1 MENKTSAI
9 NIQVDSSVK
18 KEATMVLTDLGL
30 SMSSAINLFLKQVV
44 KKNGI
49 PFEITNVT
57 PNKKILDV
65 VCALIMKD
73 GKCLI
78 ARRKKDD
85 HLKGKWEFP
94 GGRRVG
100 LEDEKKTLKRAFDEV
115 LGIETNIKDYI
126 THSICEYPGHIVDLK
141 LYECDYISGDY
152 QLNVHSEYKWI
163 DIEELLDYDLADAD
177 VILSKFL
184 IKKYIEESRN
194 NSENMGD

>member
-9 NIQVDSSVK
+9 NIQVDSNVK

-49 PFEITNVT
+49 PFELTNVT

-78 ARRKKDD
+78 AKRNKDD
-85 HLKGKWEFP
+85 HLKEKWEFP
-94 GGRRVG
+94 GGRRIG

-115 LGIETNIKDYI
+115 LGIKCNINDYI

-141 LYECDYISGDY
+141 LYECDYINGDY
-152 QLNVHSEYKWI
+152 KLSIHSEYKWVN
-163 DIEELLDYDLADAD
+163 IEELLDYDLADAD
-177 VILSKFL
+177 IILSKYL
-184 IKKYIEESRN
+184 IKKLIEDSRTT
-194 NSENMGD
+194 EK